1 VRTWALAVL
10 AACSFEPTPAST
22 TSDGSVD
29 GASAITG
36 DAAPWWNDAW
46 FERIPIT
53 IENAGSA
60 ALGSGLQIAV
70 MLDLAGAPCVSV
82 GAHDDVRIV
91 YAASELPRVIDS
103 IPTGN
108 ATWFGL
114 VAALDVG
121 ATSRGEYWL
130 YCRNGSAA
138 AVGDLGSAVFDFYD
152 PFDAL
157 DGGRWQ
163 IVNGATTTAGM
174 LVLDNTGDTGV
185 VTQVAVNDVDFAV
198 DFAAVLQTGTADW
211 WGGFQTGTLDLRP
224 WSLWYQHDAA
234 NAAPSY
240 IDGDPIALI
249 YFGNDKPQ
257 DTAEHIY
264 SVEDYA
270 TAAIWRFDDVLYQVQ
285 AYAPLGTPP
294 ATFGLRLWNNSTGS
308 NQGISFDWVRLRQ
321 SASPAPIVSLGSAQ
335 MR

>member
-1 VRTWALAVL
+1 VPVRTWALAVL

-22 TSDGSVD
+22 TSDGRVD
-29 GASAITG
+29 SAVTA

-70 MLDLAGAPCVSV
+70 MLELSGPPCASS
-82 GAHDDVRIV
+82 GKHDDVRIV
-91 YAASELPRVIDS
+91 YDATELPRVIDS
-103 IPTGN
+103 LPATN

-138 AVGDLGSAVFDFYD
+138 AVGDQGSAVFEFYD

-163 IVNGATTTAGM
+163 IVNGATTNGGM
-174 LVLDNTGDTGV
+174 LVLDGTGDTGV

-198 DFAAVLQTGTADW
+198 DFAAVLQTGSADW
-211 WGGFQTGTLDLRP
+211 WGGFQTGTPDLRP
-224 WSLWYQHDAA
+224 WSLWYQRDAGS
-234 NAAPSY
+234 AAPSY
-240 IDGDPIALI
+240 IDGDLIAPIW
-249 YFGNDKPQ
+249 FGNDKAQ
-257 DTAEHIY
+257 DTAEHVY

-270 TAAIWRFDDVLYQVQ
+270 TAAIWRFDDTLYQVQ
-285 AYAPLGTPP
+285 AYSPLGTPP
-294 ATFGLRLWNNSTGS
+294 ATFDIRLWNNSGS
-308 NQGISFDWVRLRQ
+308 NAGISFDWVRLRQ
-321 SASPAPIVSLGSAQ
+321 AASPTPIVSLGSAE

>member
-1 VRTWALAVL
+1 VRTCALAVL
-10 AACSFEPTPAST
+10 AACSFRPTPAAT
-22 TSDGSVD
+22 TGDDGPGD
-29 GASAITG
+29 AIAITS

-60 ALGSGLQIAV
+60 ALGSGLQVAV
-70 MLDLAGAPCVSV
+70 MLDLSGGACVSP

-91 YAASELPRVIDS
+91 YGATELPRVIDS
-103 IPTGN
+103 IPTTN

-114 VAALDVG
+114 VAVLDVG

-138 AVGDLGSAVFDFYD
+138 AVGDLGSAVFEFYD

-163 IVNGATTTAGM
+163 IVNGATTNGGM
-174 LVLDNTGDTGV
+174 LVLDNTNDTGV
-185 VTQVAVNDVDFAV
+185 VTQVAVNDVDYAV
-198 DFAAVLQTGTADW
+198 DFAAVLQSGTADW
-211 WGGFQTGTLDLRP
+211 WGGFQSGTADVRP
-224 WSLWYQHDAA
+224 WSLWYQHDAG
-234 NAAPSY
+234 NVSPSY

-249 YFGNDKPQ
+249 DFGTDKPQ
-257 DTAEHIY
+257 DTALHIY

-270 TAAIWRFDDVLYQVQ
+270 SAAIWRFDDVLYQVQ
-285 AYAPLGTPP
+285 AYSPLGTPP
-294 ATFGLRLWNNSTGS
+294 ATFDLRLWNNSTGS
-308 NQGISFDWVRLRQ
+308 NQGISFDWVRLRRA
-321 SASPAPIVSLGSAQ
+321 ASPTPIVGLGSAE